1 MLFSL
6 ASDKD
11 AAVADLREGGRNGDH
26 WSIQIR
32 RHFQGLGNGCSGL
45 LQVHSFGEDAR
56 SKDRQ
61 TDSLQWKQERNG
73 KFAITHSGQIS
84 LAISQS
90 DHLSLSL
97 SFRSSVPVLRAKGEN
112 FPVSRIV
119 VRKHSPPATF
129 PANFSGEFSGDGF
142 FLHRK
147 ERLEEISNLSQ
158 STGTR
163 NPSTRRRVR
172 AREPLS
178 GDALPP
184 PGSPDADQPPF
195 LPVCAIRALHV
206 PLLGVLLPF
215 RSMTKY
221 GMASSQVSSV
231 TSPESGGR
239 SEIPNLG
246 GNDSSPILITGHKL
260 NGHNYLQWSQS
271 VLLFICGKGK
281 DEYLT
286 GEAVMPETTEPGFR
300 KWKIENSMI
309 MSWLINSM
317 NNDIGENF
325 LLFGTAKD
333 IWDAAKETYSSSEN
347 TSELFQVESALHD
360 FRQGEQ
366 SVTQY
371 YNTLTR
377 YWQQLDLFE
386 THSWK
391 CSDDAATYRQIVEQK
406 RLFKFF
412 LGLNRELDDVRGRI
426 MGIKPLPSLREA
438 FSEVRR
444 EESRKK
450 VMMGSKEQPAPTLDA
465 SALAARS
472 FNSSGGDRQK
482 RDRPWCD
489 YCKKPGHYKETC
501 WKLHGKPADWK
512 PKPRFDRDGRAHVAA
527 NSESTS
533 VPEPSPFNKEQ
544 MEMLQKLLSQVGSG
558 STTGV
563 AFTANRGG
571 MRPWIVDTGASDH
584 MTGDA
589 AILQNYKPSNGHSS
603 VHIADG
609 SKSKIAGTGSIKLT
623 KDLYLDSVLHV
634 PNLDCNLLSIS
645 KLAHDLQCVTKF
657 YPNLCVFQDLKSGK
671 MIGSAELCSG
681 LYLLSCGQFSTKSL
695 KQVAYSLRFAKH
707 TRTVYPQIPYKPST
721 VFSLVHSDVW
731 GPSRIKNISGTR
743 WFVTFVD
750 DHTRVTWVFL
760 MKEKSEVGHIFQT
773 FNLMVQNQFNSK
785 IQVLKSDNAKEYF
798 TSSLSTYLQNHG
810 IIHISSCVD
819 TPQQN
824 GVAERKNRH
833 LLEVARCLMFSSNV
847 PNYFWGEAILTATY
861 LINRMPSRVLTFQSP
876 RQLFL
881 KQFPHTHAAS
891 SDLPLKV
898 FGCTAF
904 VHVYPQNRS
913 KFAPRANK
921 CIFLGYSPTQ
931 KGYKCYSP
939 TNKRFY
945 TTMDVSFFEHVF
957 FYPKSHVQGES
968 MNEHQVWESFLEGVP
983 SFHSESPNPSQFA
996 PTELSTP
1003 MPPSVQPAQHTNVP
1017 SPVTIQS
1024 PMPIQPIAP
1033 QLANENL
1040 QVYIRRRKRQ
1050 ELEHGSQS
1058 TCGQYIDS
1066 NSSLPEENIGEDRAG
1081 EVLIPSID
1089 DSTLPIALR
1098 KGVRRCTDHP
1108 IGNYVTYEG
1117 LSPSYRAFA
1126 TSLDDTQVPNTIQEA
1141 LKISEWKKA
1150 VQDEIDALEK
1160 NGTWTITD
1168 LPLGRGLLSG
1178 DFCSCCKTEHYQDP
1192 SLIGCQSR
1200 LVLATTGHKKC
1211 VSKWDLEEEVY
1222 MEIPPGFEESMA
1234 KNQNLKKYLSEEFEV
1249 KDLGNLKYFLGM
1261 EVARS
1266 RKGIVVSQRKY
1277 ILDLLKETGMLGC
1290 KPIDTP
1296 MDSQKKLG
1304 IEKESTPV
1312 DRGRY
1317 QRLVGRLI
1325 YLSHTRPDIGFA
1337 VSAVSQFMHSP
1348 TEEHMEAVYR
1358 ILRYLKMTPGKGLF
1372 FRKTENRDT
1381 EVYSDADWAGNI
1393 IDRRST
1399 SGYCSFVWGNLV
1411 TWRSKKQSVV
1421 ARSSAEAEYRALAQG
1436 ICEGI
1441 WIKRVLSELGQTSS
1455 SPILM
1460 MCDNQAAISI
1470 AKNPV
1475 HHDRTKH
1482 VEIDRHFITE
1492 KVTSETVKL
1501 NYVPTKHQ
1509 TADILTKALPRPN
1522 FEDLTCKLG
1531 LYDIYSPA

>member
-1 MLFSL
+1 M
-6 ASDKD
+6 K
-11 AAVADLREGGRNGDH
+11 
-26 WSIQIR
+26 
-32 RHFQGLGNGCSGL
+32 
-45 LQVHSFGEDAR
+45 
-56 SKDRQ
+56 
-61 TDSLQWKQERNG
+61 
-73 KFAITHSGQIS
+73 
-84 LAISQS
+84 
-90 DHLSLSL
+90 
-97 SFRSSVPVLRAKGEN
+97 
-112 FPVSRIV
+112 
-119 VRKHSPPATF
+119 
-129 PANFSGEFSGDGF
+129 
-142 FLHRK
+142 
-147 ERLEEISNLSQ
+147 
-158 STGTR
+158 
-163 NPSTRRRVR
+163 
-172 AREPLS
+172 
-178 GDALPP
+178 
-184 PGSPDADQPPF
+184 
-195 LPVCAIRALHV
+195 
-206 PLLGVLLPF
+206 
-215 RSMTKY
+215 
-221 GMASSQVSSV
+221 
-231 TSPESGGR
+231 
-239 SEIPNLG
+239 
-246 GNDSSPILITGHKL
+246 
-260 NGHNYLQWSQS
+260 
-271 VLLFICGKGK
+271 
-281 DEYLT
+281 
-286 GEAVMPETTEPGFR
+286 
-300 KWKIENSMI
+300 
-309 MSWLINSM
+309 
-317 NNDIGENF
+317 
-325 LLFGTAKD
+325 
-333 IWDAAKETYSSSEN
+333 
-347 TSELFQVESALHD
+347 
-360 FRQGEQ
+360 
-366 SVTQY
+366 
-371 YNTLTR
+371 
-377 YWQQLDLFE
+377 
-386 THSWK
+386 
-391 CSDDAATYRQIVEQK
+391 
-406 RLFKFF
+406 
-412 LGLNRELDDVRGRI
+412 
-426 MGIKPLPSLREA
+426 
-438 FSEVRR
+438 
-444 EESRKK
+444 
-450 VMMGSKEQPAPTLDA
+450 
-465 SALAARS
+465 
-472 FNSSGGDRQK
+472 
-482 RDRPWCD
+482 
-489 YCKKPGHYKETC
+489 
-501 WKLHGKPADWK
+501 
-512 PKPRFDRDGRAHVAA
+512 
-527 NSESTS
+527 
-533 VPEPSPFNKEQ
+533 
-544 MEMLQKLLSQVGSG
+544 
-558 STTGV
+558 
-563 AFTANRGG
+563 
-571 MRPWIVDTGASDH
+571 PWIVDTGASDH

-609 SKSKIAGTGSIKLT
+609 SKSKIVGTGSIKLT
-623 KDLYLDSVLHV
+623 KDLYLDFVLH
-634 PNLDCNLLSIS
+634 
-645 KLAHDLQCVTKF
+645 
-657 YPNLCVFQDLKSGK
+657 DLKSGK
-671 MIGSAELCSG
+671 MIGNAELCFG
-681 LYLLSCGQFSTKSL
+681 LYLLSCGQFSN
-695 KQVAYSLRFAKH
+695 QVSQASC
-707 TRTVYPQIPYKPST
+707 VQS
-721 VFSLVHSDVW
+721 
-731 GPSRIKNISGTR
+731 
-743 WFVTFVD
+743 
-750 DHTRVTWVFL
+750 
-760 MKEKSEVGHIFQT
+760 HI
-773 FNLMVQNQFNSK
+773 
-785 IQVLKSDNAKEYF
+785 LKSDNAKEYF

-810 IIHISSCVD
+810 IIHISSCID

-824 GVAERKNRH
+824 EVAERKNRH
-833 LLEVARCLMFSSNV
+833 LLEVVRCLMFSSNV

-881 KQFPHTHAAS
+881 KQFPHTRAAS
-891 SDLPLKV
+891 FDLPLKV

-968 MNEHQVWESFLEGVP
+968 MNEHQVWESLLESVP
-983 SFHSESPNPSQFA
+983 SFHSKSPNPSQFA

-1003 MPPSVQPAQHTNVP
+1003 MPSSVQPAQHTNVP
-1017 SPVTIQS
+1017 SPVTIQ
-1024 PMPIQPIAP
+1024 
-1033 QLANENL
+1033 
-1040 QVYIRRRKRQ
+1040 RRKRQ

-1126 TSLDDTQVPNTIQEA
+1126 ISLDDTQVPNTIQEA

-1168 LPLGRGLLSG
+1168 LPVGKRPVGCKWIFTIKYKADGSIERFKARLVARGFTQSYGIDYQETFAPVAKLNTIRILLSLAVN
-1178 DFCSCCKTEHYQDP
+1178 QDWC
-1192 SLIGCQSR
+1192 LQQLDIKNAFLNG
-1200 LVLATTGHKKC
+1200 
-1211 VSKWDLEEEVY
+1211 DLEEEVY

-1234 KNQNLKKYLSEEFEV
+1234 KNQADHTLFVKKSHAWKMAILIVYVDDIILSGNDMEELQKLKKYLSEEFEV

-1277 ILDLLKETGMLGC
+1277 ILNLLNETSMLGC

-1304 IEKESTPV
+1304 IEKESTPI

-1337 VSAVSQFMHSP
+1337 VSAVSQFMHNP

-1358 ILRYLKMTPGKGLF
+1358 IFRYLKMTPGKGLF
-1372 FRKTENRDT
+1372 FRKAENRDI

-1411 TWRSKKQSVV
+1411 TWKSKKQSVV
-1421 ARSSAEAEYRALAQG
+1421 ARNSAEAEYRALAQG

-1441 WIKRVLSELGQTSS
+1441 WIKRVLNELGQTSS

-1460 MCDNQAAISI
+1460 MCDNQTAISI

-1482 VEIDRHFITE
+1482 AEIDRHFITE

-1531 LYDIYSPA
+1531 LYDIILQLEGEC

>member
-1 MLFSL
+1 M
-6 ASDKD
+6 K
-11 AAVADLREGGRNGDH
+11 
-26 WSIQIR
+26 
-32 RHFQGLGNGCSGL
+32 
-45 LQVHSFGEDAR
+45 
-56 SKDRQ
+56 
-61 TDSLQWKQERNG
+61 
-73 KFAITHSGQIS
+73 
-84 LAISQS
+84 
-90 DHLSLSL
+90 
-97 SFRSSVPVLRAKGEN
+97 
-112 FPVSRIV
+112 
-119 VRKHSPPATF
+119 
-129 PANFSGEFSGDGF
+129 
-142 FLHRK
+142 
-147 ERLEEISNLSQ
+147 
-158 STGTR
+158 
-163 NPSTRRRVR
+163 
-172 AREPLS
+172 
-178 GDALPP
+178 
-184 PGSPDADQPPF
+184 
-195 LPVCAIRALHV
+195 
-206 PLLGVLLPF
+206 
-215 RSMTKY
+215 
-221 GMASSQVSSV
+221 
-231 TSPESGGR
+231 
-239 SEIPNLG
+239 
-246 GNDSSPILITGHKL
+246 
-260 NGHNYLQWSQS
+260 
-271 VLLFICGKGK
+271 
-281 DEYLT
+281 
-286 GEAVMPETTEPGFR
+286 
-300 KWKIENSMI
+300 
-309 MSWLINSM
+309 
-317 NNDIGENF
+317 
-325 LLFGTAKD
+325 
-333 IWDAAKETYSSSEN
+333 
-347 TSELFQVESALHD
+347 
-360 FRQGEQ
+360 
-366 SVTQY
+366 
-371 YNTLTR
+371 
-377 YWQQLDLFE
+377 
-386 THSWK
+386 
-391 CSDDAATYRQIVEQK
+391 
-406 RLFKFF
+406 
-412 LGLNRELDDVRGRI
+412 
-426 MGIKPLPSLREA
+426 
-438 FSEVRR
+438 
-444 EESRKK
+444 
-450 VMMGSKEQPAPTLDA
+450 
-465 SALAARS
+465 
-472 FNSSGGDRQK
+472 
-482 RDRPWCD
+482 
-489 YCKKPGHYKETC
+489 
-501 WKLHGKPADWK
+501 
-512 PKPRFDRDGRAHVAA
+512 
-527 NSESTS
+527 
-533 VPEPSPFNKEQ
+533 
-544 MEMLQKLLSQVGSG
+544 
-558 STTGV
+558 
-563 AFTANRGG
+563 
-571 MRPWIVDTGASDH
+571 PWIVDTGASDH

-609 SKSKIAGTGSIKLT
+609 SKSKIP
-623 KDLYLDSVLHV
+623 D
-634 PNLDCNLLSIS
+634 
-645 KLAHDLQCVTKF
+645 
-657 YPNLCVFQDLKSGK
+657 
-671 MIGSAELCSG
+671 SAELCSG
-681 LYLLSCGQFSTKSL
+681 LYLLSCGQFSN
-695 KQVAYSLRFAKH
+695 QVSQASCVQSQSMLESFNSVSNSKFAKH

-861 LINRMPSRVLTFQSP
+861 LINQ
-876 RQLFL
+876 
-881 KQFPHTHAAS
+881 
-891 SDLPLKV
+891 
-898 FGCTAF
+898 
-904 VHVYPQNRS
+904 
-913 KFAPRANK
+913 
-921 CIFLGYSPTQ
+921 
-931 KGYKCYSP
+931 
-939 TNKRFY
+939 
-945 TTMDVSFFEHVF
+945 
-957 FYPKSHVQGES
+957 
-968 MNEHQVWESFLEGVP
+968 
-983 SFHSESPNPSQFA
+983 SPNPSQF
-996 PTELSTP
+996 ELSTP
-1003 MPPSVQPAQHTNVP
+1003 MPSSVQPAQHTNVP

-1141 LKISEWKKA
+1141 LKF
-1150 VQDEIDALEK
+1150 Q
-1160 NGTWTITD
+1160 NGRRQYKMRLMHLRRMGRGLSQICR
-1168 LPLGRGLLSG
+1168 LGRGRGETFAPVAKLNTIRILLSLAVN
-1178 DFCSCCKTEHYQDP
+1178 QDWC
-1192 SLIGCQSR
+1192 LQQLDIKNAFLNG
-1200 LVLATTGHKKC
+1200 
-1211 VSKWDLEEEVY
+1211 DLEEEVY
-1222 MEIPPGFEESMA
+1222 MEIPPGFEEVWQRIRFTKAVLKLGYKQGQADHTLFVKKSHAGKMA
-1234 KNQNLKKYLSEEFEV
+1234 ILIVYVDDIILSGNDMEELQNLKKYLSEEFEV

>member
-1 MLFSL
+1 MPYLNPIISLSHSGHQSLFSEPREKTL
-6 ASDKD
+6 SDQS
-11 AAVADLREGGRNGDH
+11 N
-26 WSIQIR
+26 R
-32 RHFQGLGNGCSGL
+32 RQKTLT
-45 LQVHSFGEDAR
+45 A
-56 SKDRQ
+56 
-61 TDSLQWKQERNG
+61 G
-73 KFAITHSGQIS
+73 KI
-84 LAISQS
+84 
-90 DHLSLSL
+90 
-97 SFRSSVPVLRAKGEN
+97 FRR
-112 FPVSRIV
+112 
-119 VRKHSPPATF
+119 TF
-129 PANFSGEFSGDGF
+129 PANFPATVFFYTARSAWRRSSICPKAPEPETHPRAAHARFSVRR
-142 FLHRK
+142 LH
-147 ERLEEISNLSQ
+147 L
-158 STGTR
+158 
-163 NPSTRRRVR
+163 TRRRVR

-178 GDALPP
+178 DDALPP

-195 LPVCAIRALHV
+195 LPVCAIQALHV
-206 PLLGVLLPF
+206 PLLGFFCFRGPSDQIFRRPSAIFSQLQSLHVPWEVFFYLPVHDKI
-215 RSMTKY
+215 RN
-221 GMASSQVSSV
+221 G
-231 TSPESGGR
+231 
-239 SEIPNLG
+239 I
-246 GNDSSPILITGHKL
+246 ITRHKL

-325 LLFGTAKD
+325 LA
-333 IWDAAKETYSSSEN
+333 
-347 TSELFQVESALHD
+347 VESALHD

-512 PKPRFDRDGRAHVAA
+512 PKPRVDRDGRAHVAA

-589 AILQNYKPSNGHSS
+589 AILQNYKSSNGHSS

-645 KLAHDLQCVTKF
+645 KLARDLQCVTKF

-681 LYLLSCGQFSTKSL
+681 LYLLSCGQFSN
-695 KQVAYSLRFAKH
+695 QVSQASCVQSQSMSESFNSVSNSKVNKDSEIIMLHYRLGHPSFVYLAKLFPKLFINKNPASYHCEICQFAKH

-881 KQFPHTHAAS
+881 NSFLTPMP
-891 SDLPLKV
+891 PLLIY
-898 FGCTAF
+898 
-904 VHVYPQNRS
+904 HS
-913 KFAPRANK
+913 KYLVAQHSFM
-921 CIFLGYSPTQ
+921 CIL
-931 KGYKCYSP
+931 KI
-939 TNKRFY
+939 
-945 TTMDVSFFEHVF
+945 
-957 FYPKSHVQGES
+957 GES

-1003 MPPSVQPAQHTNVP
+1003 MPPSVQPPQHTNV
-1017 SPVTIQS
+1017 SFSRDHPVSHAYSTYS
-1024 PMPIQPIAP
+1024 T

-1066 NSSLPEENIGEDRAG
+1066 NSSLPEENIGEDRDG
-1081 EVLIPSID
+1081 E
-1089 DSTLPIALR
+1089 
-1098 KGVRRCTDHP
+1098 
-1108 IGNYVTYEG
+1108 
-1117 LSPSYRAFA
+1117 
-1126 TSLDDTQVPNTIQEA
+1126 VPNTIQEA

-1168 LPLGRGLLSG
+1168 LPVGKRPVGCKWIFTIKYKADGLVERFKARLVARGFTQSYGIDYQETFAPVAKLNTIRILLSLAVN
-1178 DFCSCCKTEHYQDP
+1178 QDWC
-1192 SLIGCQSR
+1192 LQQLDIKNAFLNG
-1200 LVLATTGHKKC
+1200 
-1211 VSKWDLEEEVY
+1211 DLEEEVY

-1234 KNQNLKKYLSEEFEV
+1234 KNQVCKLQKSLYGLKQSPRAWFDRFTKAVLKLGYKQGQADHTLFVKKSHAGKLAILIVYVDDIILSGNDMGELQKLKKYLSEEFEV

-1266 RKGIVVSQRKY
+1266 RKGIVVSQRNTY
-1277 ILDLLKETGMLGC
+1277 SIFLRRPVCLDANQLILLWIVRRNLV
-1290 KPIDTP
+1290 
-1296 MDSQKKLG
+1296 SRKK
-1304 IEKESTPV
+1304 V
-1312 DRGRY
+1312 HCRQGRY

-1460 MCDNQAAISI
+1460 MCDNQAAIRI

>member
-1 MLFSL
+1 
-6 ASDKD
+6 
-11 AAVADLREGGRNGDH
+11 
-26 WSIQIR
+26 
-32 RHFQGLGNGCSGL
+32 
-45 LQVHSFGEDAR
+45 
-56 SKDRQ
+56 
-61 TDSLQWKQERNG
+61 
-73 KFAITHSGQIS
+73 
-84 LAISQS
+84 
-90 DHLSLSL
+90 
-97 SFRSSVPVLRAKGEN
+97 
-112 FPVSRIV
+112 
-119 VRKHSPPATF
+119 
-129 PANFSGEFSGDGF
+129 
-142 FLHRK
+142 
-147 ERLEEISNLSQ
+147 
-158 STGTR
+158 
-163 NPSTRRRVR
+163 
-172 AREPLS
+172 
-178 GDALPP
+178 
-184 PGSPDADQPPF
+184 
-195 LPVCAIRALHV
+195 
-206 PLLGVLLPF
+206 
-215 RSMTKY
+215 MTKY

-681 LYLLSCGQFSTKSL
+681 LYLLSCGQFSN
-695 KQVAYSLRFAKH
+695 QVSQASCVQSQSMSESFNSVSNSKVNKDSEIIMLHYRLGHPSFVYLAKLFPRLFINKNPASYHCEICQFAKH

-833 LLEVARCLMFSSNV
+833 LLEEEEKTGIRARITVNM
-847 PNYFWGEAILTATY
+847 W
-861 LINRMPSRVLTFQSP
+861 
-876 RQLFL
+876 
-881 KQFPHTHAAS
+881 
-891 SDLPLKV
+891 
-898 FGCTAF
+898 
-904 VHVYPQNRS
+904 
-913 KFAPRANK
+913 
-921 CIFLGYSPTQ
+921 
-931 KGYKCYSP
+931 
-939 TNKRFY
+939 
-945 TTMDVSFFEHVF
+945 
-957 FYPKSHVQGES
+957 
-968 MNEHQVWESFLEGVP
+968 
-983 SFHSESPNPSQFA
+983 
-996 PTELSTP
+996 
-1003 MPPSVQPAQHTNVP
+1003 
-1017 SPVTIQS
+1017 
-1024 PMPIQPIAP
+1024 PI
-1033 QLANENL
+1033 
-1040 QVYIRRRKRQ
+1040 Y
-1050 ELEHGSQS
+1050 
-1058 TCGQYIDS
+1058 DS
-1066 NSSLPEENIGEDRAG
+1066 NSSLPEENIGEDRAE

-1098 KGVRRCTDHP
+1098 KG
-1108 IGNYVTYEG
+1108 
-1117 LSPSYRAFA
+1117 
-1126 TSLDDTQVPNTIQEA
+1126 VPNTIQEA

-1168 LPLGRGLLSG
+1168 LPVGKRPVGCKWIFTIKYKADGSVERFKARLVARGFTQSYGIDYQETFAPVAKLNTIRILLSLAVN
-1178 DFCSCCKTEHYQDP
+1178 QDWC
-1192 SLIGCQSR
+1192 LQQLDIKNAF
-1200 LVLATTGHKKC
+1200 LNE
-1211 VSKWDLEEEVY
+1211 DLEEEVY

-1234 KNQNLKKYLSEEFEV
+1234 KNQVCKLQKSLYGLKQSPRAWFDRFTKAVLKLGYKQGQADHTLFVKKSHAGKLAILIVYVDDIILSGNDMGELQNLKKYLSEEFEV

-1337 VSAVSQFMHSP
+1337 VSA
-1348 TEEHMEAVYR
+1348 
-1358 ILRYLKMTPGKGLF
+1358 GKAYSSE
-1372 FRKTENRDT
+1372 RQENRDT

-1436 ICEGI
+1436 I
-1441 WIKRVLSELGQTSS
+1441 S
-1455 SPILM
+1455 
-1460 MCDNQAAISI
+1460 ISI

-1522 FEDLTCKLG
+1522 FEDLTCKLD
-1531 LYDIYSPA
+1531 YMIYSPA

>member
-1 MLFSL
+1 
-6 ASDKD
+6 
-11 AAVADLREGGRNGDH
+11 
-26 WSIQIR
+26 
-32 RHFQGLGNGCSGL
+32 
-45 LQVHSFGEDAR
+45 
-56 SKDRQ
+56 
-61 TDSLQWKQERNG
+61 
-73 KFAITHSGQIS
+73 
-84 LAISQS
+84 
-90 DHLSLSL
+90 
-97 SFRSSVPVLRAKGEN
+97 
-112 FPVSRIV
+112 
-119 VRKHSPPATF
+119 
-129 PANFSGEFSGDGF
+129 
-142 FLHRK
+142 
-147 ERLEEISNLSQ
+147 
-158 STGTR
+158 
-163 NPSTRRRVR
+163 
-172 AREPLS
+172 
-178 GDALPP
+178 
-184 PGSPDADQPPF
+184 
-195 LPVCAIRALHV
+195 
-206 PLLGVLLPF
+206 
-215 RSMTKY
+215 
-221 GMASSQVSSV
+221 
-231 TSPESGGR
+231 
-239 SEIPNLG
+239 
-246 GNDSSPILITGHKL
+246 
-260 NGHNYLQWSQS
+260 
-271 VLLFICGKGK
+271 
-281 DEYLT
+281 
-286 GEAVMPETTEPGFR
+286 
-300 KWKIENSMI
+300 
-309 MSWLINSM
+309 
-317 NNDIGENF
+317 
-325 LLFGTAKD
+325 
-333 IWDAAKETYSSSEN
+333 
-347 TSELFQVESALHD
+347 
-360 FRQGEQ
+360 
-366 SVTQY
+366 
-371 YNTLTR
+371 
-377 YWQQLDLFE
+377 
-386 THSWK
+386 
-391 CSDDAATYRQIVEQK
+391 
-406 RLFKFF
+406 
-412 LGLNRELDDVRGRI
+412 
-426 MGIKPLPSLREA
+426 
-438 FSEVRR
+438 
-444 EESRKK
+444 
-450 VMMGSKEQPAPTLDA
+450 
-465 SALAARS
+465 
-472 FNSSGGDRQK
+472 
-482 RDRPWCD
+482 
-489 YCKKPGHYKETC
+489 
-501 WKLHGKPADWK
+501 
-512 PKPRFDRDGRAHVAA
+512 
-527 NSESTS
+527 
-533 VPEPSPFNKEQ
+533 
-544 MEMLQKLLSQVGSG
+544 
-558 STTGV
+558 
-563 AFTANRGG
+563 
-571 MRPWIVDTGASDH
+571 

-623 KDLYLDSVLHV
+623 KDLYLDSVLH
-634 PNLDCNLLSIS
+634 
-645 KLAHDLQCVTKF
+645 
-657 YPNLCVFQDLKSGK
+657 DLKSGK

-681 LYLLSCGQFSTKSL
+681 LYLLHVANSQTKSL
-695 KQVAYSLRFAKH
+695 KQVAYSLR
-707 TRTVYPQIPYKPST
+707 
-721 VFSLVHSDVW
+721 
-731 GPSRIKNISGTR
+731 
-743 WFVTFVD
+743 
-750 DHTRVTWVFL
+750 
-760 MKEKSEVGHIFQT
+760 
-773 FNLMVQNQFNSK
+773 
-785 IQVLKSDNAKEYF
+785 
-798 TSSLSTYLQNHG
+798 
-810 IIHISSCVD
+810 
-819 TPQQN
+819 
-824 GVAERKNRH
+824 
-833 LLEVARCLMFSSNV
+833 
-847 PNYFWGEAILTATY
+847 
-861 LINRMPSRVLTFQSP
+861 
-876 RQLFL
+876 
-881 KQFPHTHAAS
+881 
-891 SDLPLKV
+891 
-898 FGCTAF
+898 
-904 VHVYPQNRS
+904 
-913 KFAPRANK
+913 
-921 CIFLGYSPTQ
+921 
-931 KGYKCYSP
+931 
-939 TNKRFY
+939 
-945 TTMDVSFFEHVF
+945 
-957 FYPKSHVQGES
+957 GES

-1168 LPLGRGLLSG
+1168 LPVGKRPVGCKWIFTIKYKADGSVERFKARLVARGILLSLAVN
-1178 DFCSCCKTEHYQDP
+1178 QDWC
-1192 SLIGCQSR
+1192 LQQLDIKNAFLNG
-1200 LVLATTGHKKC
+1200 
-1211 VSKWDLEEEVY
+1211 DLEEEVY

-1234 KNQNLKKYLSEEFEV
+1234 KNQVCKLQKSLYGLKQSPRAWFDRFTKAVLKLGYKQGQADHTLFVKKSHAGKLAILIVYVDDIILSGNDMGELQNLKKYLSEEFEV

-1296 MDSQKKLG
+1296 IDSQKNL
-1304 IEKESTPV
+1304 
-1312 DRGRY
+1312 
-1317 QRLVGRLI
+1317 
-1325 YLSHTRPDIGFA
+1325 PDIGFA

-1399 SGYCSFVWGNLV
+1399 SGYYSFVWGNLV

>member
-1 MLFSL
+1 
-6 ASDKD
+6 
-11 AAVADLREGGRNGDH
+11 
-26 WSIQIR
+26 
-32 RHFQGLGNGCSGL
+32 
-45 LQVHSFGEDAR
+45 
-56 SKDRQ
+56 
-61 TDSLQWKQERNG
+61 
-73 KFAITHSGQIS
+73 
-84 LAISQS
+84 
-90 DHLSLSL
+90 
-97 SFRSSVPVLRAKGEN
+97 
-112 FPVSRIV
+112 
-119 VRKHSPPATF
+119 
-129 PANFSGEFSGDGF
+129 
-142 FLHRK
+142 
-147 ERLEEISNLSQ
+147 
-158 STGTR
+158 
-163 NPSTRRRVR
+163 
-172 AREPLS
+172 
-178 GDALPP
+178 
-184 PGSPDADQPPF
+184 
-195 LPVCAIRALHV
+195 
-206 PLLGVLLPF
+206 
-215 RSMTKY
+215 
-221 GMASSQVSSV
+221 
-231 TSPESGGR
+231 
-239 SEIPNLG
+239 
-246 GNDSSPILITGHKL
+246 
-260 NGHNYLQWSQS
+260 
-271 VLLFICGKGK
+271 
-281 DEYLT
+281 
-286 GEAVMPETTEPGFR
+286 MPETTEPGFR

-366 SVTQY
+366 SQHTGKLW
-371 YNTLTR
+371 TK
-377 YWQQLDLFE
+377 E
-386 THSWK
+386 TVQVLP
-391 CSDDAATYRQIVEQK
+391 R
-406 RLFKFF
+406 
-412 LGLNRELDDVRGRI
+412 LNRELDDVRGRI

-681 LYLLSCGQFSTKSL
+681 LYLLSCGQFSN
-695 KQVAYSLRFAKH
+695 QVSQASCVQSQSMSESFNSVSNSKFAKH

-904 VHVYPQNRS
+904 VHVYPQN
-913 KFAPRANK
+913 
-921 CIFLGYSPTQ
+921 Q
-931 KGYKCYSP
+931 
-939 TNKRFY
+939 
-945 TTMDVSFFEHVF
+945 
-957 FYPKSHVQGES
+957 
-968 MNEHQVWESFLEGVP
+968 
-983 SFHSESPNPSQFA
+983 SPNPSQFA

-1003 MPPSVQPAQHTNVP
+1003 MPPISSAAQHTNVP

-1066 NSSLPEENIGEDRAG
+1066 NSSLPEENIGR
-1081 EVLIPSID
+1081 
-1089 DSTLPIALR
+1089 
-1098 KGVRRCTDHP
+1098 
-1108 IGNYVTYEG
+1108 IGW
-1117 LSPSYRAFA
+1117 RAFA

-1168 LPLGRGLLSG
+1168 LPVGKRPVGCKWIFTIKYKADGSVERFKARLVARGFTQSYGIDYQETFAPVAKLNTIRILLSLAVN
-1178 DFCSCCKTEHYQDP
+1178 QDWC
-1192 SLIGCQSR
+1192 LQQLDIKNAFLNG
-1200 LVLATTGHKKC
+1200 
-1211 VSKWDLEEEVY
+1211 DLEEEVY
-1222 MEIPPGFEESMA
+1222 MEIPPGFERKYGKESVLKLGYKQGQADHTLFVKKSHAGKLAILIVYVDDIILSGNDMGEL
-1234 KNQNLKKYLSEEFEV
+1234 QNLKKYLSEEFEV

-1266 RKGIVVSQRKY
+1266 RKGIV
-1277 ILDLLKETGMLGC
+1277 
-1290 KPIDTP
+1290 
-1296 MDSQKKLG
+1296 KKLG

-1337 VSAVSQFMHSP
+1337 VSA
-1348 TEEHMEAVYR
+1348 
-1358 ILRYLKMTPGKGLF
+1358 GKAYSSE
-1372 FRKTENRDT
+1372 RQKNRDT

-1393 IDRRST
+1393 ID
-1399 SGYCSFVWGNLV
+1399 SGPLPD
-1411 TWRSKKQSVV
+1411 
-1421 ARSSAEAEYRALAQG
+1421 
-1436 ICEGI
+1436 I
-1441 WIKRVLSELGQTSS
+1441 VLLSGE
-1455 SPILM
+1455 ILLPGG
-1460 MCDNQAAISI
+1460 AAISI

-1482 VEIDRHFITE
+1482 VE
-1492 KVTSETVKL
+1492 
-1501 NYVPTKHQ
+1501 
-1509 TADILTKALPRPN
+1509 LTDTLSQRR
-1522 FEDLTCKLG
+1522 
-1531 LYDIYSPA
+1531 

>member
-1 MLFSL
+1 MPKLGVYRIESIKEFRNSSWYQSQFSETL
-6 ASDKD
+6 
-11 AAVADLREGGRNGDH
+11 
-26 WSIQIR
+26 IP
-32 RHFQGLGNGCSGL
+32 
-45 LQVHSFGEDAR
+45 
-56 SKDRQ
+56 
-61 TDSLQWKQERNG
+61 
-73 KFAITHSGQIS
+73 SGQIS
-84 LAISQS
+84 LAISHS
-90 DHLSLSL
+90 DHLSLWPSL
-97 SFRSSVPVLRAKGEN
+97 IPVISPYSQSQGRKH
-112 FPVSRIV
+112 FPVGLIV

-129 PANFSGEFSGDGF
+129 PANFRRTFWQRF
-142 FLHRK
+142 FFRPATATH
-147 ERLEEISNLSQ
+147 
-158 STGTR
+158 
-163 NPSTRRRVR
+163 RRRVR

-184 PGSPDADQPPF
+184 PSSSDTVEPPF
-195 LPVCAIRALHV
+195 LPVLPSEPCTCLFWGSFASVGTSISFFRRPPAIFSQLQSLHV
-206 PLLGVLLPF
+206 PWEVFFYL
-215 RSMTKY
+215 S
-221 GMASSQVSSV
+221 
-231 TSPESGGR
+231 
-239 SEIPNLG
+239 
-246 GNDSSPILITGHKL
+246 GHKL

-347 TSELFQVESALHD
+347 TSELF
-360 FRQGEQ
+360 
-366 SVTQY
+366 
-371 YNTLTR
+371 
-377 YWQQLDLFE
+377 
-386 THSWK
+386 
-391 CSDDAATYRQIVEQK
+391 RQIVEQK

-450 VMMGSKEQPAPTLDA
+450 VMMGSKSNLPQHWMPLPLLLGHLIVVVEIVRNGIGLGVIIVRNQAIIRRLAGSFMANRLIGNQSHDGDA
-465 SALAARS
+465 TETI
-472 FNSSGGDRQK
+472 
-482 RDRPWCD
+482 
-489 YCKKPGHYKETC
+489 KPSWQWQYY
-501 WKLHGKPADWK
+501 L
-512 PKPRFDRDGRAHVAA
+512 
-527 NSESTS
+527 
-533 VPEPSPFNKEQ
+533 
-544 MEMLQKLLSQVGSG
+544 
-558 STTGV
+558 

-571 MRPWIVDTGASDH
+571 MKPWIVDTGASDH

-623 KDLYLDSVLHV
+623 KDLYLDSVLH
-634 PNLDCNLLSIS
+634 
-645 KLAHDLQCVTKF
+645 
-657 YPNLCVFQDLKSGK
+657 DLKSGK

-681 LYLLSCGQFSTKSL
+681 LYLLHVANSQTKSL
-695 KQVAYSLRFAKH
+695 KQVAYSLR
-707 TRTVYPQIPYKPST
+707 
-721 VFSLVHSDVW
+721 
-731 GPSRIKNISGTR
+731 
-743 WFVTFVD
+743 
-750 DHTRVTWVFL
+750 
-760 MKEKSEVGHIFQT
+760 
-773 FNLMVQNQFNSK
+773 
-785 IQVLKSDNAKEYF
+785 
-798 TSSLSTYLQNHG
+798 
-810 IIHISSCVD
+810 
-819 TPQQN
+819 
-824 GVAERKNRH
+824 
-833 LLEVARCLMFSSNV
+833 
-847 PNYFWGEAILTATY
+847 
-861 LINRMPSRVLTFQSP
+861 
-876 RQLFL
+876 
-881 KQFPHTHAAS
+881 
-891 SDLPLKV
+891 
-898 FGCTAF
+898 
-904 VHVYPQNRS
+904 
-913 KFAPRANK
+913 
-921 CIFLGYSPTQ
+921 
-931 KGYKCYSP
+931 
-939 TNKRFY
+939 
-945 TTMDVSFFEHVF
+945 
-957 FYPKSHVQGES
+957 GES
-968 MNEHQVWESFLEGVP
+968 MNEHQVWESRLEGVP
-983 SFHSESPNPSQFA
+983 SVHSESPNPSQFP

-1003 MPPSVQPAQHTNVP
+1003 MPSSVQPAKHTNVP

-1024 PMPIQPIAP
+1024 PMPIQPTAS

-1040 QVYIRRRKRQ
+1040 QVYIRRRKKQ

-1098 KGVRRCTDHP
+1098 KGVRRCSQH
-1108 IGNYVTYEG
+1108 
-1117 LSPSYRAFA
+1117 
-1126 TSLDDTQVPNTIQEA
+1126 NTRGI
-1141 LKISEWKKA
+1141 KISEWKKA

-1160 NGTWTITD
+1160 NETWTITD
-1168 LPLGRGLLSG
+1168 FAGWEEACGETFAPVAKLNTIRILLSLAVN
-1178 DFCSCCKTEHYQDP
+1178 QDWC
-1192 SLIGCQSR
+1192 LQQLDIKNAFLNG
-1200 LVLATTGHKKC
+1200 
-1211 VSKWDLEEEVY
+1211 DLEEEVY

-1234 KNQNLKKYLSEEFEV
+1234 KNQADHTLFVKKSHTGKMAILIVYVDDIILSGNDMEELQNLKKYLSEEFEV

-1266 RKGIVVSQRKY
+1266 RKGI
-1277 ILDLLKETGMLGC
+1277 
-1290 KPIDTP
+1290 
-1296 MDSQKKLG
+1296 KKLG

-1441 WIKRVLSELGQTSS
+1441 WIKRVLSEL
-1455 SPILM
+1455 
-1460 MCDNQAAISI
+1460 D
-1470 AKNPV
+1470 KRV
-1475 HHDRTKH
+1475 HLQ
-1482 VEIDRHFITE
+1482 F
-1492 KVTSETVKL
+1492 
-1501 NYVPTKHQ
+1501 
-1509 TADILTKALPRPN
+1509 
-1522 FEDLTCKLG
+1522 
-1531 LYDIYSPA
+1531 

>member
-1 MLFSL
+1 
-6 ASDKD
+6 
-11 AAVADLREGGRNGDH
+11 
-26 WSIQIR
+26 
-32 RHFQGLGNGCSGL
+32 
-45 LQVHSFGEDAR
+45 
-56 SKDRQ
+56 
-61 TDSLQWKQERNG
+61 
-73 KFAITHSGQIS
+73 
-84 LAISQS
+84 
-90 DHLSLSL
+90 
-97 SFRSSVPVLRAKGEN
+97 
-112 FPVSRIV
+112 
-119 VRKHSPPATF
+119 
-129 PANFSGEFSGDGF
+129 
-142 FLHRK
+142 
-147 ERLEEISNLSQ
+147 
-158 STGTR
+158 
-163 NPSTRRRVR
+163 
-172 AREPLS
+172 
-178 GDALPP
+178 
-184 PGSPDADQPPF
+184 
-195 LPVCAIRALHV
+195 
-206 PLLGVLLPF
+206 
-215 RSMTKY
+215 
-221 GMASSQVSSV
+221 
-231 TSPESGGR
+231 
-239 SEIPNLG
+239 
-246 GNDSSPILITGHKL
+246 
-260 NGHNYLQWSQS
+260 
-271 VLLFICGKGK
+271 
-281 DEYLT
+281 
-286 GEAVMPETTEPGFR
+286 MPETTEPGFR

-465 SALAARS
+465 SALAAR
-472 FNSSGGDRQK
+472 RLA
-482 RDRPWCD
+482 
-489 YCKKPGHYKETC
+489 E
-501 WKLHGKPADWK
+501 LHGKPADWK

-681 LYLLSCGQFSTKSL
+681 LYLLSCGQFSN
-695 KQVAYSLRFAKH
+695 QVSQASCVQSQSMSESFNSVSNSKFAKH

-773 FNLMVQNQFNSK
+773 FNRMVQNQFNSK

-968 MNEHQVWESFLEGVP
+968 MNEHQVWESFLDGVP

-1066 NSSLPEENIGEDRAG
+1066 NSSLPEENI
-1081 EVLIPSID
+1081 
-1089 DSTLPIALR
+1089 
-1098 KGVRRCTDHP
+1098 DHP

-1168 LPLGRGLLSG
+1168 LPVGKRPVG
-1178 DFCSCCKTEHYQDP
+1178 CKWIFTIKYKADGSVERFKARLDP

-1211 VSKWDLEEEVY
+1211 VSKWGPRRGSLHGNTTWFRRKYGKESVLKLGYKQGQADHTLFVKKSHAGKLAILIVY
-1222 MEIPPGFEESMA
+1222 VDDIILSGNDMGEL
-1234 KNQNLKKYLSEEFEV
+1234 QNLKKYLSEEFEV

-1337 VSAVSQFMHSP
+1337 VSAV
-1348 TEEHMEAVYR
+1348 R
-1358 ILRYLKMTPGKGLF
+1358 KGLF

>member
-1 MLFSL
+1 MNI
-6 ASDKD
+6 K
-11 AAVADLREGGRNGDH
+11 
-26 WSIQIR
+26 
-32 RHFQGLGNGCSGL
+32 
-45 LQVHSFGEDAR
+45 FG
-56 SKDRQ
+56 S
-61 TDSLQWKQERNG
+61 
-73 KFAITHSGQIS
+73 
-84 LAISQS
+84 
-90 DHLSLSL
+90 
-97 SFRSSVPVLRAKGEN
+97 
-112 FPVSRIV
+112 
-119 VRKHSPPATF
+119 
-129 PANFSGEFSGDGF
+129 
-142 FLHRK
+142 
-147 ERLEEISNLSQ
+147 
-158 STGTR
+158 
-163 NPSTRRRVR
+163 
-172 AREPLS
+172 
-178 GDALPP
+178 
-184 PGSPDADQPPF
+184 
-195 LPVCAIRALHV
+195 
-206 PLLGVLLPF
+206 
-215 RSMTKY
+215 
-221 GMASSQVSSV
+221 
-231 TSPESGGR
+231 
-239 SEIPNLG
+239 
-246 GNDSSPILITGHKL
+246 
-260 NGHNYLQWSQS
+260 
-271 VLLFICGKGK
+271 
-281 DEYLT
+281 
-286 GEAVMPETTEPGFR
+286 
-300 KWKIENSMI
+300 
-309 MSWLINSM
+309 
-317 NNDIGENF
+317 
-325 LLFGTAKD
+325 
-333 IWDAAKETYSSSEN
+333 
-347 TSELFQVESALHD
+347 
-360 FRQGEQ
+360 
-366 SVTQY
+366 
-371 YNTLTR
+371 
-377 YWQQLDLFE
+377 
-386 THSWK
+386 
-391 CSDDAATYRQIVEQK
+391 
-406 RLFKFF
+406 
-412 LGLNRELDDVRGRI
+412 
-426 MGIKPLPSLREA
+426 
-438 FSEVRR
+438 
-444 EESRKK
+444 
-450 VMMGSKEQPAPTLDA
+450 
-465 SALAARS
+465 
-472 FNSSGGDRQK
+472 
-482 RDRPWCD
+482 
-489 YCKKPGHYKETC
+489 
-501 WKLHGKPADWK
+501 
-512 PKPRFDRDGRAHVAA
+512 
-527 NSESTS
+527 
-533 VPEPSPFNKEQ
+533 
-544 MEMLQKLLSQVGSG
+544 
-558 STTGV
+558 
-563 AFTANRGG
+563 
-571 MRPWIVDTGASDH
+571 
-584 MTGDA
+584 
-589 AILQNYKPSNGHSS
+589 
-603 VHIADG
+603 
-609 SKSKIAGTGSIKLT
+609 
-623 KDLYLDSVLHV
+623 
-634 PNLDCNLLSIS
+634 
-645 KLAHDLQCVTKF
+645 
-657 YPNLCVFQDLKSGK
+657 
-671 MIGSAELCSG
+671 
-681 LYLLSCGQFSTKSL
+681 
-695 KQVAYSLRFAKH
+695 
-707 TRTVYPQIPYKPST
+707 
-721 VFSLVHSDVW
+721 
-731 GPSRIKNISGTR
+731 
-743 WFVTFVD
+743 
-750 DHTRVTWVFL
+750 
-760 MKEKSEVGHIFQT
+760 
-773 FNLMVQNQFNSK
+773 
-785 IQVLKSDNAKEYF
+785 
-798 TSSLSTYLQNHG
+798 
-810 IIHISSCVD
+810 
-819 TPQQN
+819 
-824 GVAERKNRH
+824 
-833 LLEVARCLMFSSNV
+833 LLEV
-847 PNYFWGEAILTATY
+847 Y
-861 LINRMPSRVLTFQSP
+861 LFTQSQIP
-876 RQLFL
+876 RPLSC
-881 KQFPHTHAAS
+881 PHPCRHQSAS
-891 SDLPLKV
+891 P
-898 FGCTAF
+898 A
-904 VHVYPQNRS
+904 H
-913 KFAPRANK
+913 K
-921 CIFLGYSPTQ
+921 C
-931 KGYKCYSP
+931 
-939 TNKRFY
+939 
-945 TTMDVSFFEHVF
+945 SF
-957 FYPKSHVQGES
+957 
-968 MNEHQVWESFLEGVP
+968 
-983 SFHSESPNPSQFA
+983 
-996 PTELSTP
+996 
-1003 MPPSVQPAQHTNVP
+1003 
-1017 SPVTIQS
+1017 PVTIQS

-1168 LPLGRGLLSG
+1168 LPDLLSLAVN
-1178 DFCSCCKTEHYQDP
+1178 QDWC
-1192 SLIGCQSR
+1192 LQQLDIKNAFLNG
-1200 LVLATTGHKKC
+1200 
-1211 VSKWDLEEEVY
+1211 DLEEEVY

>member
-1 MLFSL
+1 
-6 ASDKD
+6 
-11 AAVADLREGGRNGDH
+11 
-26 WSIQIR
+26 
-32 RHFQGLGNGCSGL
+32 
-45 LQVHSFGEDAR
+45 
-56 SKDRQ
+56 
-61 TDSLQWKQERNG
+61 
-73 KFAITHSGQIS
+73 
-84 LAISQS
+84 
-90 DHLSLSL
+90 
-97 SFRSSVPVLRAKGEN
+97 
-112 FPVSRIV
+112 
-119 VRKHSPPATF
+119 
-129 PANFSGEFSGDGF
+129 
-142 FLHRK
+142 
-147 ERLEEISNLSQ
+147 
-158 STGTR
+158 
-163 NPSTRRRVR
+163 
-172 AREPLS
+172 
-178 GDALPP
+178 
-184 PGSPDADQPPF
+184 
-195 LPVCAIRALHV
+195 
-206 PLLGVLLPF
+206 
-215 RSMTKY
+215 MTKY

-450 VMMGSKEQPAPTLDA
+450 VMMGSKEQPVPTLDA

-589 AILQNYKPSNGHSS
+589 AILQNYKPSNSHSS

-681 LYLLSCGQFSTKSL
+681 LYLLSCGQFSN
-695 KQVAYSLRFAKH
+695 QVSQASC
-707 TRTVYPQIPYKPST
+707 VQSQ
-721 VFSLVHSDVW
+721 S
-731 GPSRIKNISGTR
+731 
-743 WFVTFVD
+743 
-750 DHTRVTWVFL
+750 
-760 MKEKSEVGHIFQT
+760 MSES
-773 FNLMVQNQFNSK
+773 FNS
-785 IQVLKSDNAKEYF
+785 V
-798 TSSLSTYLQNHG
+798 
-810 IIHISSCVD
+810 
-819 TPQQN
+819 
-824 GVAERKNRH
+824 
-833 LLEVARCLMFSSNV
+833 SN
-847 PNYFWGEAILTATY
+847 
-861 LINRMPSRVLTFQSP
+861 
-876 RQLFL
+876 
-881 KQFPHTHAAS
+881 
-891 SDLPLKV
+891 
-898 FGCTAF
+898 
-904 VHVYPQNRS
+904 S
-913 KFAPRANK
+913 K
-921 CIFLGYSPTQ
+921 
-931 KGYKCYSP
+931 
-939 TNKRFY
+939 
-945 TTMDVSFFEHVF
+945 
-957 FYPKSHVQGES
+957 GES

-1168 LPLGRGLLSG
+1168 LPVGKRPVGCKWIFTIKYKADGSVERFKARLVARGFTQSYGIDYQETFAPVAKLNTIRILLSLAVN
-1178 DFCSCCKTEHYQDP
+1178 QDWC
-1192 SLIGCQSR
+1192 LQQLDIKNAFLNG
-1200 LVLATTGHKKC
+1200 
-1211 VSKWDLEEEVY
+1211 DLEEEVY

-1277 ILDLLKETGMLGC
+1277 ILDLLRRPGEISAAC
-1290 KPIDTP
+1290 
-1296 MDSQKKLG
+1296 
-1304 IEKESTPV
+1304 
-1312 DRGRY
+1312 RA
-1317 QRLVGRLI
+1317 LI

-1337 VSAVSQFMHSP
+1337 VSAGKAYSSERQRTVTLKYIQM
-1348 TEEHMEAVYR
+1348 R
-1358 ILRYLKMTPGKGLF
+1358 IGQETSL
-1372 FRKTENRDT
+1372 N
-1381 EVYSDADWAGNI
+1381 
-1393 IDRRST
+1393 RRST

-1436 ICEGI
+1436 I
-1441 WIKRVLSELGQTSS
+1441 S
-1455 SPILM
+1455 
-1460 MCDNQAAISI
+1460 ISI

-1522 FEDLTCKLG
+1522 FEDLTCKLD
-1531 LYDIYSPA
+1531 YMIYILQLEGEC

>member
-1 MLFSL
+1 MFLNCLSEVESSRGKKRQNPMSVVTVAESKSRGDIQHSSTPLCRPWDRGDLMQRLATFKSMTWFAKPEVVSAINCARRGWVNVDMDIIACEACGARLLFSAPSSWTRQQVEKAALVFSLKLDNGHRLLCPWINNACDEEL
-6 ASDKD
+6 A
-11 AAVADLREGGRNGDH
+11 
-26 WSIQIR
+26 Q
-32 RHFQGLGNGCSGL
+32 F
-45 LQVHSFGEDAR
+45 
-56 SKDRQ
+56 
-61 TDSLQWKQERNG
+61 
-73 KFAITHSGQIS
+73 
-84 LAISQS
+84 
-90 DHLSLSL
+90 
-97 SFRSSVPVLRAKGEN
+97 
-112 FPVSRIV
+112 
-119 VRKHSPPATF
+119 PPATVQDLM
-129 PANFSGEFSGDGF
+129 DGY
-142 FLHRK
+142 R
-147 ERLEEISNLSQ
+147 ER
-158 STGTR
+158 
-163 NPSTRRRVR
+163 
-172 AREPLS
+172 
-178 GDALPP
+178 
-184 PGSPDADQPPF
+184 
-195 LPVCAIRALHV
+195 
-206 PLLGVLLPF
+206 
-215 RSMTKY
+215 
-221 GMASSQVSSV
+221 
-231 TSPESGGR
+231 
-239 SEIPNLG
+239 
-246 GNDSSPILITGHKL
+246 
-260 NGHNYLQWSQS
+260 
-271 VLLFICGKGK
+271 
-281 DEYLT
+281 
-286 GEAVMPETTEPGFR
+286 
-300 KWKIENSMI
+300 
-309 MSWLINSM
+309 
-317 NNDIGENF
+317 
-325 LLFGTAKD
+325 
-333 IWDAAKETYSSSEN
+333 
-347 TSELFQVESALHD
+347 
-360 FRQGEQ
+360 
-366 SVTQY
+366 
-371 YNTLTR
+371 
-377 YWQQLDLFE
+377 
-386 THSWK
+386 
-391 CSDDAATYRQIVEQK
+391 
-406 RLFKFF
+406 
-412 LGLNRELDDVRGRI
+412 
-426 MGIKPLPSLREA
+426 
-438 FSEVRR
+438 
-444 EESRKK
+444 
-450 VMMGSKEQPAPTLDA
+450 A
-465 SALAARS
+465 SAL
-472 FNSSGGDRQK
+472 
-482 RDRPWCD
+482 
-489 YCKKPGHYKETC
+489 
-501 WKLHGKPADWK
+501 L
-512 PKPRFDRDGRAHVAA
+512 
-527 NSESTS
+527 
-533 VPEPSPFNKEQ
+533 
-544 MEMLQKLLSQVGSG
+544 
-558 STTGV
+558 
-563 AFTANRGG
+563 
-571 MRPWIVDTGASDH
+571 
-584 MTGDA
+584 
-589 AILQNYKPSNGHSS
+589 
-603 VHIADG
+603 
-609 SKSKIAGTGSIKLT
+609 KLT
-623 KDLYLDSVLHV
+623 AL
-634 PNLDCNLLSIS
+634 PSIS
-645 KLAHDLQCVTKF
+645 SAAVGYMRSPQLEHFLGQSSMLECGTIYSNMPQTEYIGSQPEAIF
-657 YPNLCVFQDLKSGK
+657 YFQDLKSGK

-681 LYLLSCGQFSTKSL
+681 LYLLSCGQFSN
-695 KQVAYSLRFAKH
+695 QVSQASCVQSQSMSESFNSVSNSKVNKDSEIIMLHYRLGHPSFVYLAKLFPRLFINKNPASYHCEICQFAKH
-707 TRTVYPQIPYKPST
+707 TRTIYPQIPYKPST
-721 VFSLVHSDVW
+721 VFSLIHSDVW

-833 LLEVARCLMFSSNV
+833 LLEVTRCLMFSSNV

-904 VHVYPQNRS
+904 VHVYSQNRS

-968 MNEHQVWESFLEGVP
+968 MNEHHVWESFLEGVP

-1168 LPLGRGLLSG
+1168 LPVGKRPVGCKWIFTIKYKADGSVERFKARLVARGFTQSYGIDYQETFAPVAKLNTIRILLSLAVN
-1178 DFCSCCKTEHYQDP
+1178 QDWC
-1192 SLIGCQSR
+1192 LQQLDIKNAFLNG
-1200 LVLATTGHKKC
+1200 
-1211 VSKWDLEEEVY
+1211 DLEEEVY

-1234 KNQNLKKYLSEEFEV
+1234 KNQVCKLQKSLYGLKQSPRAWFDRFTKAVLKLGYKQGQADHTLFVKKSHARKLAILIVYVDDIILSGNDMGELQNLKKYLSEEFEV

-1290 KPIDTP
+1290 KPIETP

-1509 TADILTKALPRPN
+1509 TADILIKALPRPN

>member
-1 MLFSL
+1 
-6 ASDKD
+6 
-11 AAVADLREGGRNGDH
+11 
-26 WSIQIR
+26 
-32 RHFQGLGNGCSGL
+32 
-45 LQVHSFGEDAR
+45 
-56 SKDRQ
+56 
-61 TDSLQWKQERNG
+61 
-73 KFAITHSGQIS
+73 
-84 LAISQS
+84 
-90 DHLSLSL
+90 
-97 SFRSSVPVLRAKGEN
+97 
-112 FPVSRIV
+112 
-119 VRKHSPPATF
+119 
-129 PANFSGEFSGDGF
+129 
-142 FLHRK
+142 
-147 ERLEEISNLSQ
+147 
-158 STGTR
+158 
-163 NPSTRRRVR
+163 
-172 AREPLS
+172 
-178 GDALPP
+178 
-184 PGSPDADQPPF
+184 
-195 LPVCAIRALHV
+195 
-206 PLLGVLLPF
+206 
-215 RSMTKY
+215 
-221 GMASSQVSSV
+221 
-231 TSPESGGR
+231 
-239 SEIPNLG
+239 
-246 GNDSSPILITGHKL
+246 
-260 NGHNYLQWSQS
+260 
-271 VLLFICGKGK
+271 
-281 DEYLT
+281 
-286 GEAVMPETTEPGFR
+286 MPETTEPGFR

-347 TSELFQVESALHD
+347 TSELFRLNQLYMTSAKESSHNIQANCGTKETVQV
-360 FRQGEQ
+360 
-366 SVTQY
+366 
-371 YNTLTR
+371 
-377 YWQQLDLFE
+377 
-386 THSWK
+386 
-391 CSDDAATYRQIVEQK
+391 
-406 RLFKFF
+406 F
-412 LGLNRELDDVRGRI
+412 LGLNRELDDKESDD
-426 MGIKPLPSLREA
+426 GI
-438 FSEVRR
+438 
-444 EESRKK
+444 
-450 VMMGSKEQPAPTLDA
+450 KEQPAPTLDA

-645 KLAHDLQCVTKF
+645 KLARDLQCVTKF

-681 LYLLSCGQFSTKSL
+681 LYLLHVANSQTKSL
-695 KQVAYSLRFAKH
+695 KQVAYSLR
-707 TRTVYPQIPYKPST
+707 
-721 VFSLVHSDVW
+721 
-731 GPSRIKNISGTR
+731 
-743 WFVTFVD
+743 
-750 DHTRVTWVFL
+750 
-760 MKEKSEVGHIFQT
+760 
-773 FNLMVQNQFNSK
+773 
-785 IQVLKSDNAKEYF
+785 
-798 TSSLSTYLQNHG
+798 
-810 IIHISSCVD
+810 
-819 TPQQN
+819 
-824 GVAERKNRH
+824 
-833 LLEVARCLMFSSNV
+833 
-847 PNYFWGEAILTATY
+847 
-861 LINRMPSRVLTFQSP
+861 
-876 RQLFL
+876 
-881 KQFPHTHAAS
+881 PHT
-891 SDLPLKV
+891 
-898 FGCTAF
+898 
-904 VHVYPQNRS
+904 
-913 KFAPRANK
+913 
-921 CIFLGYSPTQ
+921 
-931 KGYKCYSP
+931 
-939 TNKRFY
+939 
-945 TTMDVSFFEHVF
+945 
-957 FYPKSHVQGES
+957 
-968 MNEHQVWESFLEGVP
+968 
-983 SFHSESPNPSQFA
+983 
-996 PTELSTP
+996 
-1003 MPPSVQPAQHTNVP
+1003 
-1017 SPVTIQS
+1017 
-1024 PMPIQPIAP
+1024 
-1033 QLANENL
+1033 LANENL

-1168 LPLGRGLLSG
+1168 LPVGKRPVGCKWIFTIKYKADGSVERFKARLVARGILLSLAVN
-1178 DFCSCCKTEHYQDP
+1178 QDWC
-1192 SLIGCQSR
+1192 LQQLDIKNAFLNG
-1200 LVLATTGHKKC
+1200 
-1211 VSKWDLEEEVY
+1211 DLEEEVY

-1234 KNQNLKKYLSEEFEV
+1234 KNQKLKKYLSEEFEV

-1304 IEKESTPV
+1304 IEKEST
-1312 DRGRY
+1312 R
-1317 QRLVGRLI
+1317 
-1325 YLSHTRPDIGFA
+1325 
-1337 VSAVSQFMHSP
+1337 P

-1372 FRKTENRDT
+1372 FRKTENRDI
-1381 EVYSDADWAGNI
+1381 E
-1393 IDRRST
+1393 
-1399 SGYCSFVWGNLV
+1399 
-1411 TWRSKKQSVV
+1411 RSKKQSVV
-1421 ARSSAEAEYRALAQG
+1421 ARSSAEADYKHSKE
-1436 ICEGI
+1436 
-1441 WIKRVLSELGQTSS
+1441 
-1455 SPILM
+1455 
-1460 MCDNQAAISI
+1460 
-1470 AKNPV
+1470 PV

-1531 LYDIYSPA
+1531 LYDIFLQLEGEC

>member
-1 MLFSL
+1 
-6 ASDKD
+6 
-11 AAVADLREGGRNGDH
+11 
-26 WSIQIR
+26 
-32 RHFQGLGNGCSGL
+32 
-45 LQVHSFGEDAR
+45 
-56 SKDRQ
+56 
-61 TDSLQWKQERNG
+61 
-73 KFAITHSGQIS
+73 
-84 LAISQS
+84 
-90 DHLSLSL
+90 
-97 SFRSSVPVLRAKGEN
+97 
-112 FPVSRIV
+112 
-119 VRKHSPPATF
+119 
-129 PANFSGEFSGDGF
+129 
-142 FLHRK
+142 
-147 ERLEEISNLSQ
+147 
-158 STGTR
+158 
-163 NPSTRRRVR
+163 
-172 AREPLS
+172 
-178 GDALPP
+178 
-184 PGSPDADQPPF
+184 
-195 LPVCAIRALHV
+195 
-206 PLLGVLLPF
+206 
-215 RSMTKY
+215 
-221 GMASSQVSSV
+221 
-231 TSPESGGR
+231 
-239 SEIPNLG
+239 
-246 GNDSSPILITGHKL
+246 
-260 NGHNYLQWSQS
+260 
-271 VLLFICGKGK
+271 
-281 DEYLT
+281 
-286 GEAVMPETTEPGFR
+286 MPETTEPGFR

-623 KDLYLDSVLHV
+623 KDLYLDSVLH
-634 PNLDCNLLSIS
+634 
-645 KLAHDLQCVTKF
+645 
-657 YPNLCVFQDLKSGK
+657 DLKSGK

-681 LYLLSCGQFSTKSL
+681 LYLLSCGQFSN
-695 KQVAYSLRFAKH
+695 QVSQASCVQSQSMSESFNSVSNSKVNKDSEIIMLHYRLGHPSFVYLAKLFPKLFINKNPASYHCEICQFAKH

-1168 LPLGRGLLSG
+1168 LPVGKRPVGCKWIFTIKYKADGSVEDSRLDLLSLAVN
-1178 DFCSCCKTEHYQDP
+1178 QDWC
-1192 SLIGCQSR
+1192 LQQLDIKNAFLNG
-1200 LVLATTGHKKC
+1200 
-1211 VSKWDLEEEVY
+1211 DLEEEVY

-1249 KDLGNLKYFLGM
+1249 KDLGNLKYFL
-1261 EVARS
+1261 
-1266 RKGIVVSQRKY
+1266 
-1277 ILDLLKETGMLGC
+1277 
-1290 KPIDTP
+1290 
-1296 MDSQKKLG
+1296 
-1304 IEKESTPV
+1304 
-1312 DRGRY
+1312 
-1317 QRLVGRLI
+1317 
-1325 YLSHTRPDIGFA
+1325 

-1372 FRKTENRDT
+1372 FKKTENRDT

-1411 TWRSKKQSVV
+1411 TWR
-1421 ARSSAEAEYRALAQG
+1421 R
-1436 ICEGI
+1436 I

-1470 AKNPV
+1470 AKNLV